1 MMVYYTVFFVFCQ
14 RLGEYWGKKPYLY
27 CGTAIHNAP
36 IPLDNAGL
44 LIYNITEEI
53 KKEENRIRWKKN

>member
-1 MMVYYTVFFVFCQ
+1 MAELHSC
-14 RLGEYWGKKPYLY
+14 
-27 CGTAIHNAP
+27 NAASAGQNTP

-53 KKEENRIRWKKN
+53 KKEENGIRWKKN